1 MHRRK
6 TSKDAETTVEQPSPS
21 TVIQGS
27 SAKRSPVII
36 TPPDHS
42 PASVS
47 SEHFG
52 RLNGVTSNHHR
63 HESTPLPSNKAAL
76 LGSPMPDRTPPRT
89 PHLRTN
95 GLASPLMGRSP
106 SLGGGSP
113 RASNFPGASRMR
125 VSATYP
131 DLPLSASPYRS
142 GFNLNGIPESSVA
155 GAPNGTATNGYHA
168 RNLRHSRS
176 QSGMITTSNLSSSP
190 WQSYELSPT
199 MSNYSPL
206 SQPRSPRNS
215 VPSSPL
221 FPVNED
227 CSPNGFPGT
236 STNLSTPPDSSHR
249 HSRIHSRNLSIFFP
263 RPGDGSP
270 NNEDTIAEDDD
281 GQEIEYDDERQNG
294 NDIPDILI
302 PTSSGSSDANSRGA
316 MSKGFS
322 FGTKDPNGM
331 APVSP
336 RLINSNK
343 PKRRGHHHKHSLS
356 HNFFSFMD
364 PTSSI
369 IPQNYNSPQQSASG
383 LYVSTPNLSPVQNGD
398 VRILPTPST
407 THFPASKTQHHFVDP
422 TPGSSVSTITAKTTT
437 KGTVTAGV
445 LGRAKL
451 FAAIQF
457 VLGAWLWAEGQ
468 RQGTLACTGLGYW
481 IVFDAA
487 GVWLQAWGRELRRR
501 PRSTR
506 QPYGS
511 RRVETVALFAQSIYL
526 IFASVYVCK
535 EAFERVLLSS
545 TDGVPGSGDSH
556 EHHHQRIDSTADL
569 DGLQHNMADIA
580 VACAETILTFM
591 IGYPAAVALGKVLLQ
606 TAPERGLPGGQ
617 MEAFLRVMR
626 ELENH
631 PQITH
636 IPAPHLWQLSPL
648 PPNTSRHHPSG
659 STPYHED
666 DLTVSEEGTLVAT
679 VQLHVKR
686 EMDGGDVLE
695 LTSVVREQC
704 TRALGVSVASVT
716 VSAVR
721 A

>member
-21 TVIQGS
+21 TVIQSS

-76 LGSPMPDRTPPRT
+76 LGSPMPDRTPPKT

-263 RPGDGSP
+263 RPGNGSP

-281 GQEIEYDDERQNG
+281 GQEIEYDDEGQNG

-511 RRVETVALFAQSIYL
+511 
-526 IFASVYVCK
+526 
-535 EAFERVLLSS
+535 
-545 TDGVPGSGDSH
+545 
-556 EHHHQRIDSTADL
+556 
-569 DGLQHNMADIA
+569 QHNMADIA